1 MFVLRQLLC
10 RHSDMHQALLRL
22 LFNCSLRKANEHDK
36 MCPSGLFLLTGAGKE
51 GKAFG
56 QGHELGQA
64 SLNEPVGQEAR
75 RGSGCENG
83 VAGRIQPARAPAVE
97 AVWPHARFALPANS
111 SAVPK
116 GSHAASFSPRCSS
129 AGTVQHGSAKGD
141 GLRVS
146 PVLLVRLRTT
156 CVSVTVT
163 RARPALTRSA
173 RGRLGGIV

>member
-75 RGSGCENG
+75 RGSAG
-83 VAGRIQPARAPAVE
+83 VRM
-97 AVWPHARFALPANS
+97 
-111 SAVPK
+111 
-116 GSHAASFSPRCSS
+116 
-129 AGTVQHGSAKGD
+129 
-141 GLRVS
+141 GLRDAS
-146 PVLLVRLRTT
+146 SQPEPLPWKR
-156 CVSVTVT
+156 CGPT
-163 RARPALTRSA
+163 RALLCLQTALLCRRGPTQQVFPHDVPPLGRSSTA
-173 RGRLGGIV
+173 QQKGMA